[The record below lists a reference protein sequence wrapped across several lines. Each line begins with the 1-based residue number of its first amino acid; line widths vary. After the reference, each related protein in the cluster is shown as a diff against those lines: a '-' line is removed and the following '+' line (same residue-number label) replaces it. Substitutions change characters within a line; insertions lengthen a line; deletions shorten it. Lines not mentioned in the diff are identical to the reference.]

1 MCTILHLFAHV
12 YMYVCRPV
20 CGWYFPRLLSFYCRF
35 WTAWGCCTCVEMC
48 LVKCYLAI
56 TIMLVRV
63 YVVVHLCSFLP
74 TCWGH
79 HVCGTLWKVPEI
91 AEERQDKS
99 GARTAGPFHKLEFA
113 FGDQGVSI
121 NPSAFGDQG
130 FSIKPSAFGD
140 QGFSIKTLCLWW
152 WGFFHKTLCL
162 WWWGFFPKI
171 LCLWWSGFLP
181 KTLWSL
187 EKKPEQCCLQWSV
200 FTTYTWC
207 QLWKWGWD

>member
-20 CGWYFPRLLSFYCRF
+20 CGWCFPRLLSFYCRF

-63 YVVVHLCSFLP
+63 CVVVHLCSFLP

-99 GARTAGPFHKLEFA
+99 GARTAACRWTIPQA
-113 FGDQGVSI
+113 GV
-121 NPSAFGDQG
+121 
-130 FSIKPSAFGD
+130 
-140 QGFSIKTLCLWW
+140 
-152 WGFFHKTLCL
+152 
-162 WWWGFFPKI
+162 
-171 LCLWWSGFLP
+171 CLWWSGFLP

>member
-20 CGWYFPRLLSFYCRF
+20 CGWCFPRLLSFYCRF

-63 YVVVHLCSFLP
+63 CVVVHLCSFLP

-99 GARTAGPFHKLEFA
+99 GARTAACRWTIPQAGVCLWWSGFFHKPLCLWWSRF
-113 FGDQGVSI
+113 FH
-121 NPSAFGDQG
+121 
-130 FSIKPSAFGD
+130 
-140 QGFSIKTLCLWW
+140 KTLCLWW
-152 WGFFHKTLCL
+152 SGFLHKTLCLWWSGFFHKTLCL
-162 WWWGFFPKI
+162 WWSGFFHKT
-171 LCLWWSGFLP
+171 LCLWWSGFLH
-181 KTLWSL
+181 KTLCLWWSGFL
-187 EKKPEQCCLQWSV
+187 HKNPLPLVMRV
-200 FTTYTWC
+200 FP
-207 QLWKWGWD
+207 